1 MTVFET
7 SGVLNPEEH
16 HNIIVNRVELDQ
28 IITHIENQDQYAV
41 IQAPTQSGKTTLL
54 YQIQSRLH
62 QRAYGVVYLDLSSLD
77 DLEPAQFYPMLC
89 TEIQD
94 GLGKLI
100 VENKDANL
108 APEKVTNQISLLRYL
123 RLVSEKTQQAR
134 KLVFMIDELS
144 GLSEELTSPF
154 FSTLRSFFTRGR
166 GISKDRDFYKKV
178 MFIFAGNLDLDKLI
192 QSKNSPLRNICEL
205 FKLNDFSQQ
214 QVLALAQ
221 NLQEFPPEIVEVI
234 ADCVH
239 QWCEGHPY
247 LTQRLL
253 ALIDESQEC
262 RNADQDSLCKVIEQ
276 LVKKDI
282 LCGSDANLTHVYNY
296 LRNSDDY
303 YRQAVVQILRSKP
316 EERKET
322 APHAEEL
329 ILMGIIKR
337 SSNLH
342 LMIRNKIY
350 EKALKRFLWNLPEI
364 ESESSSKTFNR
375 KTPARYFSISCSD

>member
-7 SGVLNPEEH
+7 SGALNPEEH
-16 HNIIVNRVELDQ
+16 RNIIVNRVELDE

-62 QRAYGVVYLDLSSLD
+62 QHGYGVVYLDLSSLD

-94 GLGKLI
+94 GLGELI
-100 VENKDANL
+100 VDNTDPNL
-108 APEKVTNQISLLRYL
+108 DPDKVTNQISLLKYL
-123 RLVSEKTQQAR
+123 RLVAEKTQQVR
-134 KLVFMIDELS
+134 KLVFMIDELG

-166 GISKDRDFYKKV
+166 GISNDREFYKKV

-205 FKLNDFSQQ
+205 FKLNDFSQE
-214 QVLALAQ
+214 QVLTLAQ
-221 NLQEFPPEIVEVI
+221 NLQEFTPEIVEVI

-253 ALIDESQEC
+253 GLIDKSHEC
-262 RNADQDSLCKVIEQ
+262 RNASQDSLSGEIHK
-276 LVKKDI
+276 LVDKHI
-282 LCGSDANLTHVYNY
+282 LYGSDANLTHVLNY
-296 LRNSDDY
+296 LRTSGDSY
-303 YRQAVVQILRSKP
+303 CQAVYKILHSQP
-316 EERKET
+316 EEQSEK
-322 APHAEEL
+322 APHAQEL

-337 SSNLH
+337 SSNQCLI
-342 LMIRNKIY
+342 IRNQIY
-350 EKALKRFLWNLPEI
+350 KETLEIFLHNLPRG
-364 ESESSSKTFNR
+364 R
-375 KTPARYFSISCSD
+375 K